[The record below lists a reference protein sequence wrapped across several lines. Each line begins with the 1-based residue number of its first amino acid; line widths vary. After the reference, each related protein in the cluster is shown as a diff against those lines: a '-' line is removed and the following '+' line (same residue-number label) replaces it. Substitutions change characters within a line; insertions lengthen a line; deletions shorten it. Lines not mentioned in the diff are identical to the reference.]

1 MQAMTKPTSPTAN
14 LSIRIQQH
22 LAQLPQAEKR
32 LADMILESPG
42 HMAGYSASEITKMAG
57 VSNATMTRLVQ
68 RLGYQNY
75 DQMRR
80 VARQGMDWGSPLYL
94 LDRQEPSSA
103 KDSPDLYEQHIAA
116 STQNIRGTFAGIS
129 PKLVSEIGD
138 NIAKARQLRIFG
150 QRNNYFFAA
159 YLRWQLIQF
168 RNNVYVLPVSGETLA
183 EYLVGLEPEDIFIVF
198 GLRRRTQLL
207 AELIAAVSRFG
218 VKTLLITDSAN
229 RSDLGATWVLKC
241 DTKSPIPLDNHTA
254 VMALCHVL
262 SAQLIEKI
270 GTAGRQRLVK
280 IEELHAALKEL

>member
-1 MQAMTKPTSPTAN
+1 MQLMTKPTSSAAN

-42 HMAGYSASEITKMAG
+42 HMASYSASEITKMAG

-80 VARQGMDWGSPLYL
+80 LARQGMDWGSPLFL
-94 LDRQEPSSA
+94 LDQNVSGSA
-103 KDSPDLYEQHIAA
+103 KDRSDLFEQHSAA
-116 STQNIRGTFAGIS
+116 STQNIHATFANIS
-129 PKLVSEIGD
+129 PTMVSEIGD
-138 NIAKARQLRIFG
+138 KIAKARQVRIFG

-159 YLRWQLIQF
+159 YLRWQFIQF
-168 RNNVYVLPVSGETLA
+168 RSNVYLLPVSGETLA

-198 GLRRRTQLL
+198 GLRRRTPLL
-207 AELIAAVSRFG
+207 AGLIAAVSRFG
-218 VKTLLITDSAN
+218 VKTLLITDSSN

-254 VMALCHVL
+254 VMVLCHVL
-262 SAQLIEKI
+262 SSQLIEKV
-270 GTAGRQRLVK
+270 GPAGRQRLAK
-280 IEELHAALKEL
+280 IEELHAELKEL

>member
-1 MQAMTKPTSPTAN
+1 MTKSVSPAAN

-22 LAQLPQAEKR
+22 LAKLPQAEKR

-42 HMAGYSASEITKMAG
+42 HLASYSASEITKMAG

-80 VARQGMDWGSPLYL
+80 LARQGIDWGSPLYL
-94 LDRQEPSSA
+94 LDRQEPNRATSSS
-103 KDSPDLYEQHIAA
+103 DFYEQHIAA

-129 PKLVSEIGD
+129 PKVIDEVGD
-138 NIAKARQLRIFG
+138 RIVKARQVRIFG

-159 YLRWQLIQF
+159 YLRWQFIQF
-168 RNNVYVLPVSGETLA
+168 RSNVFLLPVSGETLA
-183 EYLVGLEPEDIFIVF
+183 EYLVGLEPDDIFIVF
-198 GLRRRTQLL
+198 GLRRRNPML
-207 AELIAAVSRFG
+207 AELISTISRFG
-218 VKTLLITDSAN
+218 VQTVLITDSVN
-229 RSDLGATWVLKC
+229 RSDLGADWVLKC

-262 SAQLIEKI
+262 SAQVIEKV
-270 GTAGRQRLVK
+270 GTAGRQRLIK
-280 IEELHAALKEL
+280 IEELHTALKEL